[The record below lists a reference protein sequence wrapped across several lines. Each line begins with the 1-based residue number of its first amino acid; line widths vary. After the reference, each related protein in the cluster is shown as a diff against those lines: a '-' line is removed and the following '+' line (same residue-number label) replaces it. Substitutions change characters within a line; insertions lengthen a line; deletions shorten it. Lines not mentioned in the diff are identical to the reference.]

1 MPLFVCA
8 VGIPPSGVVE
18 RLHQHGIK
26 VMNMV
31 GRPRHVEKALAVGVD
46 IICAQGSEGGGHT
59 GEIATLPLIPQ
70 IVDAVRGRLNA
81 FGTPVPV
88 VAAGGIFDGRGI
100 AACLR
105 MGASGVWLGTRFLVA
120 NESVVAKGY
129 REDVVAA
136 KSEDTTRI
144 EIFSGRPMRVL
155 KTAYTDKWETPEK
168 VAEMQKLLAKGT
180 IPLYED
186 VKNKEATMA
195 DHGRPM
201 SQAIGGIS
209 KIQPASEIMADLM
222 AELLAAME
230 TDHIAIKA
238 VAEVQAN
245 ATAATAAR
253 L

>member
-1 MPLFVCA
+1 
-8 VGIPPSGVVE
+8 
-18 RLHQHGIK
+18 
-26 VMNMV
+26 
-31 GRPRHVEKALAVGVD
+31 
-46 IICAQGSEGGGHT
+46 
-59 GEIATLPLIPQ
+59 
-70 IVDAVRGRLNA
+70 
-81 FGTPVPV
+81 
-88 VAAGGIFDGRGI
+88 
-100 AACLR
+100 
-105 MGASGVWLGTRFLVA
+105 
-120 NESVVAKGY
+120 
-129 REDVVAA
+129 
-136 KSEDTTRI
+136 
-144 EIFSGRPMRVL
+144 MRVL